1 MNLKSKPGPGS
12 KIIAG
17 VVFLCSLTLP
27 AHAML
32 VVSVACVTS
41 NMDTTGG
48 QTAETC
54 DGSGTV
60 HTSNT
65 GLIPGEIITRGLSG
79 GVPTS
84 SFSTSASARADY
96 GSLGV
101 AGTASLVN
109 DAVSSTDANF
119 STRTGSV
126 SASSQATWEDQV
138 TVGGAPGSFV
148 DVLVNFVVDI
158 HSFDISTFGGAA
170 GNGFIRL
177 DTNLSDQSFCMGI
190 GGFCGPTDYALTL
203 GTNLFSFTT
212 RMAAGNLFTYN
223 ASFYGQVTAFQNI
236 STDQDTLEVVNGM
249 RAGSASTAYDALNTA
264 QTYFTVL
271 TPGATMS
278 WASGHDYSAPVAVT
292 PVPEPSTYALMLAGL
307 GLVGWMGRRRKA
319 TQATAA

>member
-1 MNLKSKPGPGS
+1 MNVKLKPGRGS
-12 KIIAG
+12 SVIAG

-27 AHAML
+27 AHAQL
-32 VVSVACVTS
+32 AATVSCGTS
-41 NMDTTGG
+41 NMDTTDG

-60 HTSNT
+60 HTSSG
-65 GLIPGEIITRGLSG
+65 GLTPGEIITRELSG

-109 DAVSSTDANF
+109 DAVSSGANF
-119 STRTGSV
+119 STRTGS
-126 SASSQATWEDQV
+126 ASVTSQANWEDQV

-158 HSFDISTFGGAA
+158 HSFDISAYGGAA

-177 DTNLSDQSFCMGI
+177 DTNLSDQSLCMGV
-190 GGFCGPTDYALTL
+190 GRPCGPTDYALTL

-223 ASFYGQVTAFQNI
+223 AAFYAQVTAFQYV
-236 STDQDTLEVVNGM
+236 STVQDTLEVFNGM
-249 RAGSASTAYDALNTA
+249 RDGSASTAYDALNTA
-264 QTYFTVL
+264 RTYFTVL
-271 TPGATMS
+271 TPGATMT